1 MNGSLRAASGKFPAS
16 MTEHLKGNTYT
27 NLIYA
32 CNSLL
37 RKFSQISNIPK
48 GRVVYR
54 GLSGVN
60 LPQCF
65 EECEEGGGRG
75 GVDFGFLSTTR
86 RREVAASYIG
96 DKGKPVLFMFEVGD
110 IDRGASLSFLS
121 QYPNEEEILIPPLS
135 YLEVIGEPFFMETD
149 KGDVKVYRARINC
162 NLKSQT
168 LEEIVAHRQKE
179 VLALLPYLDGA
190 LRRDLPHVAAAVLAD
205 LEKARITKG
214 MHVLAAGDR
223 AKKGVVET
231 DDRSS
236 NPYKVRWS
244 HGELSGWLV
253 PADIVLDEAAE
264 ENEALLQEKKT
275 KVVQVKPQILSDFE
289 TLCAEM
295 KTPEKITWCTTT
307 QLFDGAHGA
316 SSVCRAAADAGCPR
330 AG

>member
-1 MNGSLRAASGKFPAS
+1 MTSPWYPAQ
-16 MTEHLKGNTYT
+16 T
-27 NLIYA
+27 I
-32 CNSLL
+32 
-37 RKFSQISNIPK
+37 
-48 GRVVYR
+48 
-54 GLSGVN
+54 
-60 LPQCF
+60 
-65 EECEEGGGRG
+65 
-75 GVDFGFLSTTR
+75 
-86 RREVAASYIG
+86 
-96 DKGKPVLFMFEVGD
+96 
-110 IDRGASLSFLS
+110 
-121 QYPNEEEILIPPLS
+121 EEI
-135 YLEVIGEPFFMETD
+135 D
-149 KGDVKVYRARINC
+149 
-162 NLKSQT
+162 
-168 LEEIVAHRQKE
+168 AHRQKE
-179 VLALLPYLDGA
+179 VLALFPYLDGA
-190 LRRDLPHVAAAVLAD
+190 LRRDLPPVAAAVLAD

-244 HGELSGWLV
+244 HGELSDWLV

-275 KVVQVKPQILSDFE
+275 KVVQVQTQIPSDFE